1 MGTDLARD
9 GQRFARYIRRI
20 VVLWR
25 FFEFCR
31 NIFSKKRVERELDEE
46 IHSYLELMA
55 AEKQRS
61 GMAPE
66 DALRAARRDL
76 GGFDQVKESVRD
88 IRYGAS
94 IDALLQ
100 DVRYALRTLIKNRA
114 FSTVAVLTL
123 ALGIGANTTIFSVV
137 NAVLWKPLPYP
148 EPDRLLMLWERHL
161 SDGTLGTVA
170 RANFFD
176 WREQSH
182 SFVKMAAID
191 PYPDFILS
199 GSGDAKRLAGA
210 AVSADFFALLGVR
223 MALGRGFLAEEDHR
237 YQNQVVVLSYST
249 W

>member
-1 MGTDLARD
+1 M
-9 GQRFARYIRRI
+9 
-20 VVLWR
+20 LWR

-123 ALGIGANTTIFSVV
+123 VLGIDANTTIFSVV
-137 NAVLWKPLPYP
+137 ECRASETPALPRTRPLAHALGKASFRRHSR
-148 EPDRLLMLWERHL
+148 DRGPGE
-161 SDGTLGTVA
+161 
-170 RANFFD
+170 FF
-176 WREQSH
+176 
-182 SFVKMAAID
+182 
-191 PYPDFILS
+191 
-199 GSGDAKRLAGA
+199 RLA
-210 AVSADFFALLGVR
+210 
-223 MALGRGFLAEEDHR
+223 
-237 YQNQVVVLSYST
+237 
-249 W
+249 